1 MDERRSLMATKTE
14 VPTVADR
21 LLDFYRRPAP
31 MTSLGRSAPCSTSY
45 RAPSSPSPG
54 SCRGWRSTSM
64 PPTGTASAFRTSAGA
79 SLIFVP
85 QGGCWGAMPHPGE
98 RLVDDQLAFFN
109 QIASLTQAPDESF
122 EELRAL
128 YQGDERLRV
137 PATVFNSLLNRPEP
151 V

>member
-1 MDERRSLMATKTE
+1 
-14 VPTVADR
+14 
-21 LLDFYRRPAP
+21 
-31 MTSLGRSAPCSTSY
+31 
-45 RAPSSPSPG
+45 
-54 SCRGWRSTSM
+54 
-64 PPTGTASAFRTSAGA
+64 
-79 SLIFVP
+79 
-85 QGGCWGAMPHPGE
+85 MPHPGE